1 MLHEPAMFW
10 ASQNFLASHHPAF
23 SRIQEDPHPP
33 EGGFEKRKPRK
44 IMEQQKKQSRSKGGR
59 PAKTVKRNK
68 PLTVKCTLVEQKIIV
83 GNARKANLTT
93 SEYLRKLGLSGKVV
107 MLVKT
112 LPKEVLALTG
122 ALNHVGALLNQIA
135 KKRNSYDE
143 LNALERADLK
153 VLEGKV
159 QEVIVSIKTQV
170 R

>member
-1 MLHEPAMFW
+1 
-10 ASQNFLASHHPAF
+10 
-23 SRIQEDPHPP
+23 
-33 EGGFEKRKPRK
+33 
-44 IMEQQKKQSRSKGGR
+44 
-59 PAKTVKRNK
+59 
-68 PLTVKCTLVEQKIIV
+68 
-83 GNARKANLTT
+83 
-93 SEYLRKLGLSGKVV
+93 

-122 ALNHVGALLNQIA
+122 ALNHLGALLNQIA

-159 QEVIVSIKTQV
+159 QEAVVSIKTQV